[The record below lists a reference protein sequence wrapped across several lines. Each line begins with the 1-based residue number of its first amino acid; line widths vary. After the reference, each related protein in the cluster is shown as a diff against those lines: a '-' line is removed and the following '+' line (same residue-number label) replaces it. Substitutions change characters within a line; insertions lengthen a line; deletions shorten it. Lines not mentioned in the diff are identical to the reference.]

1 MDTVV
6 LLLLGLLAG
15 TFILFLA
22 GIFPYPFGVLVLLVF
37 LVARIL
43 YKS

>member
-15 TFILFLA
+15 TLFLFLA
-22 GIFPYPFGVLVLLVF
+22 GIFPYPFGVLVLLAF